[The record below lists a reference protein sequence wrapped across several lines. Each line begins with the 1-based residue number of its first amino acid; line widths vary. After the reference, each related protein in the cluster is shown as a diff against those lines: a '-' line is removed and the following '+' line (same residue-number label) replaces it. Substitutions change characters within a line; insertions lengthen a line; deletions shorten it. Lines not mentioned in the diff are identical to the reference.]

1 MLLLIEGARI
11 FALSCWEQKHSHY
24 IYTILIHS
32 FAPQVVL
39 AGVIQRRTL
48 CWALRVRNSTLV
60 DTHTILP
67 STMPQRH
74 TQLCVFIQTH

>member
-11 FALSCWEQKHSHY
+11 FALSCWERKHSHY
-24 IYTILIHS
+24 FYTILIHC

-39 AGVIQRRTL
+39 AGVMQRQTL
-48 CWALRVRNSTLV
+48 FWALCVRNSTLV
-60 DTHTILP
+60 DTNTILP
-67 STMPQRH
+67 STMPRRH